1 MPLRGERQYS
11 YNLQIL
17 ECSGN
22 NLDGKDLHLYK
33 MFQNQMYKLP
43 RPYYPSEFFR
53 DLYSLF
59 NPHQLV
65 ISTRTAHQPRH

>member
-11 YNLQIL
+11 YSLQIL

-22 NLDGKDLHLYK
+22 NLDGNQDLHLYK
-33 MFQNQMYKLP
+33 MFQNQTSKLP
-43 RPYYPSEFFR
+43 RPYYPSEVFR

-59 NPHQLV
+59 
-65 ISTRTAHQPRH
+65 